1 MAIRLQCS
9 ACNKTLQVADTAAG
23 KKARCPSCQTLN
35 DVPAASNPPSTGSVA
50 PAPKPTAGVPKPATP
65 SAAAKSSS
73 GAANASGNPET
84 MLVAC
89 SNCGKASRVMKSSA
103 GKTVQCPHCK
113 GKITVPGG
121 KPAAKPPVPTAKPVA
136 PAPKPASAGS
146 TDIFGSVPSSSSSSS
161 SGDIFGS
168 VPSTPSY
175 DVFGGGQQSN
185 NTLWNDLG
193 DQAGGG
199 GGGGGGWQPMGAA
212 PANPYSSPGY
222 GGGYSGGGGYS
233 APRRTERSIAV
244 YIISGVLIALWG
256 FLLVISACVRLGVIV
271 IAITNLPPNQTVRWE
286 VLIGYTIGALIGLA
300 MGGIQLFG
308 GISLAMRNNLSMA
321 RTGAIVCTIPCFGV
335 FCFPVGIWATVLL
348 FSGSYRRDFGESD
361 Y

>member
-35 DVPAASNPPSTGSVA
+35 DVPAATTPPSPSPVA
-50 PAPKPTAGVPKPATP
+50 STPKPTKATP
-65 SAAAKSSS
+65 ASSNTAGAKSSG
-73 GAANASGNPET
+73 GAANASGKPET

-89 SNCGKASRVMKSSA
+89 SSCGKASRVMKSSA
-103 GKTVQCPHCK
+103 GKTVLCPHCK
-113 GKITVPGG
+113 GKIIVPGG
-121 KPAAKPPVPTAKPVA
+121 KPAAKPPAPVAKPVA
-136 PAPKPASAGS
+136 PPPKPASTGS

-175 DVFGGGQQSN
+175 DVYGGGQQSN

-193 DQAGGG
+193 DQS
-199 GGGGGGWQPMGAA
+199 GGGGGGWESMVAA

-233 APRRTERSIAV
+233 APRSTERSTAV
-244 YIISGVLIALWG
+244 YVISGVLIALWG
-256 FLLVISACVRLGVIV
+256 FAIVAVGSVRLVMLA
-271 IAITNLPPNQTVRWE
+271 IALSNIPPNVTVRWDY
-286 VLIGYTIGALIGLA
+286 VVGYATGGIIGLCLGAL
-300 MGGIQLFG
+300 MLFG
-308 GISLAMRNNLSMA
+308 GISLATRNNLGMA
-321 RTGAIVCTIPCFGV
+321 RTGAIICSIPCFGTL
-335 FCFPVGIWATVLL
+335 CFPVGIWATVLL

-361 Y
+361 

>member
-23 KKARCPSCQTLN
+23 KKARCPSCQALN
-35 DVPAASNPPSTGSVA
+35 DVPAATSPPATGSVA
-50 PAPKPTAGVPKPATP
+50 PTPKPATVAP
-65 SAAAKSSS
+65 ASSTSAGASKGSS
-73 GAANASGNPET
+73 GPANTSGNPET

-121 KPAAKPPVPTAKPVA
+121 KPAAKPPIPTAKPVA
-136 PAPKPASAGS
+136 PAPKPASSGS
-146 TDIFGSVPSSSSSSS
+146 VDIFGSVPSSPSPSS

-175 DVFGGGQQSN
+175 DVYGGGQQSN

-193 DQAGGG
+193 DQS

-222 GGGYSGGGGYS
+222 GGGYSGGGYS

-256 FLLVISACVRLGVIV
+256 FLVVISACIRLGVIA
-271 IAITNLPPNQTVRWE
+271 IAITNLPPNANVRWE
-286 VLIGYTIGALIGLA
+286 VIIGYTIGALIGLA

-321 RTGAIVCTIPCFGV
+321 RTGAIVCTIPCFGAI
-335 FCFPVGIWATVLL
+335 CFPVGIWATVLL
-348 FSGSYRRDFGESD
+348 YSGSFRRDFGESD

>member
-35 DVPAASNPPSTGSVA
+35 DVPAATTPPSPSPVA
-50 PAPKPTAGVPKPATP
+50 STPKPTPASSNTAG
-65 SAAAKSSS
+65 AKSSG
-73 GAANASGNPET
+73 GAANASGKPET

-89 SNCGKASRVMKSSA
+89 SSCGKASRVMKSSA
-103 GKTVQCPHCK
+103 GKTVLCPHCK
-113 GKITVPGG
+113 GKINVPGG

-136 PAPKPASAGS
+136 PAPKPASTGS

-168 VPSTPSY
+168 VPSTPAY

-193 DQAGGG
+193 DQAG

-256 FLLVISACVRLGVIV
+256 FAIVSVGSVRLVMLA
-271 IAITNLPPNQTVRWE
+271 IAISRIPPNATVRWDY
-286 VLIGYTIGALIGLA
+286 IGGYATGGIIGLCLGAL
-300 MGGIQLFG
+300 MLFG
-308 GISLAMRNNLSMA
+308 GISLATRNNLGMA
-321 RTGAIVCTIPCFGV
+321 RTGAIICSIPCFGTL
-335 FCFPVGIWATVLL
+335 CFPVGIWATVLL